1 MNFLEA
7 IYLVGVRIIAA
18 SSRVT
23 LNLFCNMIGLLEAIC
38 AAIVVSVA
46 AVVVRIYQVLVLR
59 WNSHCGA

>member
-18 SSRVT
+18 SYRVT
-23 LNLFCNMIGLLEAIC
+23 LNLFCNMGLLEAIC
-38 AAIVVSVA
+38 AAIVVT
-46 AVVVRIYQVLVLR
+46 VVVRIYQVLVLR